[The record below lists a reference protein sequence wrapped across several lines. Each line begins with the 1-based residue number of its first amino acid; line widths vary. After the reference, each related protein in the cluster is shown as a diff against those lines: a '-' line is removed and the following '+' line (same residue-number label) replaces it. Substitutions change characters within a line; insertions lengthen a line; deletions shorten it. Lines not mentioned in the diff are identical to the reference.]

1 MLVFCCFFV
10 FFFFFP
16 TNNLCHIFP
25 SEEDSFPGTVSLS
38 QVSVGLRQDWASHPQ
53 PPPVAVS
60 GISWAVIADLRC
72 NLINNK
78 DFGRLIKMM
87 IYSKTSIEIVSEFQ
101 KESSQWNEQ
110 KASETKMAGCGLGAA
125 ASLGASLEP
134 NAAAVWYECVF
145 SPWWLNNFQFFFFHN
160 DKFPV
165 SGCAA
170 WLSKYFFG
178 IHKILWLIGLTIAR
192 FFCLVMG
199 FNRLQKCPR
208 FGLVL
213 WFFF

>member
-1 MLVFCCFFV
+1 MSRFS
-10 FFFFFP
+10 FP
-16 TNNLCHIFP
+16 TSMDYANLYQRWFLFCWYFAVCFLFFSPLITCVTFFP

-38 QVSVGLRQDWASHPQ
+38 QVSVGHRQGWASHPK

-60 GISWAVIADLRC
+60 GISWAVIADLCC
-72 NLINNK
+72 NFINSK

-110 KASETKMAGCGLGAA
+110 KTSETKTAGCSLGAA

-145 SPWWLNNFQFFFFHN
+145 SPWLLNNFQFFFIVTSFRFLAVLLDCQN
-160 DKFPV
+160 ISLASTKFFD
-165 SGCAA
+165 
-170 WLSKYFFG
+170 WLVWQLQGFF
-178 IHKILWLIGLTIAR
+178 
-192 FFCLVMG
+192 V
-199 FNRLQKCPR
+199 
-208 FGLVL
+208 
-213 WFFF
+213 